1 MAAVRYGATKAEW
14 AALKRLAKVDLLPVV
29 SNPHAEISTR
39 SKMRAIGK
47 TPSLY
52 NGAGLVA
59 GFTDWTDHEATVSN
73 LEAWS
78 EVPDYGICVQTRR
91 FRAIDIDVDDDELA
105 DELEARILELLGLD
119 SAPCRMRS
127 NSGKRLLLVLA
138 EGDLGKDAFPVKE
151 WIGEDGKTKRW
162 LVELLAT
169 GQQFIA
175 AGMHTSGVPY
185 EWRDGLPE
193 LADVP
198 MVTVKRLVK
207 AFEAL
212 KGEHAIETWR
222 ASKRHAPTLLDDL
235 NVDDPVAEHL
245 IEQGLV
251 VGEGKGMLYVEC
263 PWKDG
268 HSSDNGETETA
279 WLLAGSGRYRNG
291 HFSCRH
297 AGCQEHTDADFM
309 REVGFRPA
317 KADEFEDLSDNDGG
331 VALYLREA
339 ERASA
344 KPKRAD
350 VNSKAVAGAGG
361 LPLPGFVR
369 DSGGRI
375 VTKMENV
382 VRALRSHVVA
392 ECDLAFDRFRGEM
405 TLADEPNA
413 WRSLTDADVVELL
426 MRLERLPFIGRI
438 PTEMMRLALVK
449 LEAERQFDSAQF
461 WLNEVI
467 PEWDGVSRIHRF
479 YPDYLMTEDTPYT
492 RALGNYSWTAQAG
505 RILEPGLQVDMVP
518 VLVGAEGLRK
528 TSALKAMVPAK
539 EFYGEFNMS
548 KDDVELARLMRGKLV
563 GELAELRGI
572 SARDG
577 EAIKAW
583 ITRTDEEWTPK
594 YRERSTA
601 MARRVV
607 FYGTSN
613 DDDFLQAHMGERRWA
628 PVTVLSVIDTD
639 RIARDRSQLWAEAR
653 DTFIHDGGLAWERIE
668 QFARGERDAFR
679 HVDPWTERVARWLDE
694 EADLAGGTPRASG
707 MLRSEEVLIQ
717 CLDIP
722 VARINRPDQ
731 NRMGAVLRACG
742 MASVQRKIGGRTTR
756 VWIDAAAQS
765 SIGPRTA
772 MRLPTGRK
780 AN

>member
-1 MAAVRYGATKAEW
+1 MRYGATKAEW

-47 TPSLY
+47 TPSIY

-78 EVPDYGICVQTRR
+78 EVSDYGICVQTRR

-175 AGMHTSGVPY
+175 AGMHTSGVRY
-185 EWRDGLPE
+185 EWRDGVPE
-193 LADVP
+193 PTDVP
-198 MVTVKRLVK
+198 VVTVKRLVK
-207 AFEAL
+207 AFETL
-212 KGEHAIETWR
+212 KDEHAIETWS
-222 ASKRHAPTLLDDL
+222 ASKRHAPTLLEDL

-251 VGEGKGMLYVEC
+251 IGVGKGMLYVEC
-263 PWKDG
+263 PWKNG

-279 WLLAGSGRYRNG
+279 WLLAGTGRYRNG
-291 HFSCRH
+291 HFACRH
-297 AGCQEHTDADFM
+297 AGCSGRTDADFLNA
-309 REVGFRPA
+309 VGFRPA
-317 KADEFEDLSDNDGG
+317 KAEEFEDLTQDDGG
-331 VALYLREA
+331 VALYVSEVQK
-339 ERASA
+339 ASA
-344 KPKRAD
+344 KPNA
-350 VNSKAVAGAGG
+350 
-361 LPLPGFVR
+361 LPLPGFER
-369 DSGGRI
+369 DGRGRI
-375 VTKMENV
+375 LTKMENV
-382 VRALRSHVVA
+382 VRGLRSNQVVG
-392 ECDLAFDRFRGEM
+392 CDLAFDRFRGEM
-405 TLADEPNA
+405 MLAEQPNA
-413 WRSLTDADVVELL
+413 WRSLTDADMVELL
-426 MRLERLPFIGRI
+426 IRLERLPLAGRV
-438 PTEMMRLALVK
+438 PTEMMRLALIK
-449 LEAERQFDSAQF
+449 LESEQQFDSAQV
-461 WLNEVI
+461 WLSEVV
-467 PEWDGVSRIHRF
+467 PEWDGVARIHRF
-479 YPDYLMTEDTPYT
+479 YPDYLKTADTPYT

-505 RILEPGLQVDMVP
+505 RIFEPGLQVDMVP

-528 TSALKAMVPAK
+528 TSALKALVPAK
-539 EFYGEFNMS
+539 EFYGEFNLS
-548 KDDVELARLMRGKLV
+548 KDDIELARLMRGKLV

-577 EAIKAW
+577 EAVKAW

-601 MARRVV
+601 LARRVV

-639 RIARDRSQLWAEAR
+639 RIARDRLQLWAEAR
-653 DTFIHDGGLAWERIE
+653 DVFLHDGGLAWEAVE
-668 QFARGERDAFR
+668 KFARGEREAFR
-679 HVDPWTERVARWLDE
+679 HVDPWTERVALWLDE
-694 EADLAGGTPRASG
+694 PGELDPDATPRLCG
-707 MLRSEEVLIQ
+707 KLRSEDVLIQ
-717 CLDIP
+717 CLDMS
-722 VARINRPDQ
+722 VARISKPDQ
-731 NRMGAVLRACG
+731 NRIGAVLRACG
-742 MASVQRKIGGRTTR
+742 MIGVQRKVAGRTTR
-756 VWIDAAAQS
+756 VWIDTAAQS
-765 SIGPRTA
+765 SVGSRTV
-772 MRLPTGRK
+772 MRLPTSRK
-780 AN
+780 AR